1 MTLMILPLMLVTTLQ
16 RVLAPAMGQKVVHCG
31 EVGTGQIAKLCN
43 NLILGI
49 TMAGV
54 AEAFQMGKALGIDP
68 KKLAE
73 VVNTSSGRYASR
85 TSTGEAIHSLGPAFI
100 ISWYAAP
107 PHKRRALA
115 TFARTHPIFRPP
127 LPAPPQLNIS
137 VSTLLFLTT

>member
-1 MTLMILPLMLVTTLQ
+1 MALMILPLMLVTTLQ

-85 TSTGEAIHSLGPAFI
+85 AST
-100 ISWYAAP
+100 
-107 PHKRRALA
+107 A
-115 TFARTHPIFRPP
+115 TPKP
-127 LPAPPQLNIS
+127 
-137 VSTLLFLTT
+137 